1 MRANRS
7 GVHQPVNLLPQEQ
20 NEPGK
25 PVYHVL
31 VSLPCQTSF
40 FHLVSIRIDCFVAVV
55 FPVRHKIFMEKGG
68 LKVMLVTSW
77 SLSDSYFRFIQYHSD
92 WFHSRLWSYRICNLF
107 LQRFKCFLPFH
118 FLIVVVLLHH
128 GKKTKQLTA
137 RTVSVKVVTR
147 LEVRVTCTLAIAT
160 GVNTV
165 CWVPVMTLYCIENWQ
180 NSPLHFCLTTLAL

>member
-25 PVYHVL
+25 LVYHVL
-31 VSLPCQTSF
+31 VSLSCQTSF
-40 FHLVSIRIDCFVAVV
+40 FHLVSIRIDRFVAVV

-68 LKVMLVTSW
+68 LK
-77 SLSDSYFRFIQYHSD
+77 Y
-92 WFHSRLWSYRICNLF
+92 
-107 LQRFKCFLPFH
+107 FLPFH

-165 CWVPVMTLYCIENWQ
+165 CWVPVMTLYAIEKWQ